1 VKPTHP
7 VAKEEPSF
15 EMSEMKSQADE
26 AGESMPESQETPRQA
41 LCRDLKERVAR
52 GDYWVD
58 LDFLACLLVD
68 SRADFEHDNWP
79 ISP

>member
-1 VKPTHP
+1 
-7 VAKEEPSF
+7 
-15 EMSEMKSQADE
+15 
-26 AGESMPESQETPRQA
+26 MPESQETPRQA

-68 SRADFEHDNWP
+68 SGAARGDFERDNWP

>member
-1 VKPTHP
+1 
-7 VAKEEPSF
+7 
-15 EMSEMKSQADE
+15 MSEIKSQPDE

-68 SRADFEHDNWP
+68 SGAARGDFERDNWP